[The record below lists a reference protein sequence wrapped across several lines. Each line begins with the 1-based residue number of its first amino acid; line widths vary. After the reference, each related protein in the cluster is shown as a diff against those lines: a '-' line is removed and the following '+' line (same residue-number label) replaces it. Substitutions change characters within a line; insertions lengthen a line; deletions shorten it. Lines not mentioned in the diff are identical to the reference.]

1 MLAISPDPPEIL
13 ARFAE
18 RYGVEFPLLSDTDS
32 RVIRAWGLFN
42 DQIEPDHASFGV
54 PHPGMFLVDDQ
65 GIVFDKHFGP
75 DHRIRESVTN
85 AVQERFGSTRAM
97 V

>member
-1 MLAISPDPPEIL
+1 
-13 ARFAE
+13 
-18 RYGVEFPLLSDTDS
+18 
-32 RVIRAWGLFN
+32 
-42 DQIEPDHASFGV
+42 
-54 PHPGMFLVDDQ
+54 MFLVDDQ

-75 DHRIRESVTN
+75 DHRIRESVAN